1 MTDSLNF
8 DGLSVKDNSTLIQ
21 ELQDFFQQNYSPNGE
36 QIDFSPASPD
46 GQLVNIL
53 ATIGTTHRELLTQV
67 YNATDPSKCEG
78 TQQDSKYQLNYL
90 FRKAGSYTT
99 QNIQI
104 IATKTVKLQGLDGS
118 YNENNSS
125 AFTISDDSG
134 NVWYLIDTSTV
145 FAGENT
151 LPFRAKNIGAVI
163 PTIGTITN
171 IVTVTDGIKSVI
183 NNVGFTSLGIEQ
195 ESNADFMIRRERST
209 QIANNNTFDTI
220 VANILDI
227 EGVTDCS
234 GEENRTSETS
244 ENGTPAH
251 TLWLIVDG
259 GSNEEIADIIYSNIA
274 GSGTRGKVE
283 INKLNIAGQQVPIYF
298 DRPTIEPFYIKFD
311 LKLLVDI
318 SEINQGQ
325 IKDYIGNNLI
335 YKLGEDLE
343 TSKVTQECANGI
355 DSSGG
360 NAFALNVEVSAGG
373 VAEATIG
380 ESKGITGASVNSTE
394 FQDVVGDVTATYIF
408 KYTID
413 GWSLNENIVE
423 IDNYGI
429 QYTGTPQ
436 ENDEIT
442 INFTQGTWTDFIKCP
457 SLDTIFATDP
467 NKIYINVLE

>member
-1 MTDSLNF
+1 MTDSLNY
-8 DGLSVKDNSTLIQ
+8 DGLSVKSNSTLVQ
-21 ELQDFFQQNYSPNGE
+21 ELKDFFQQNYSPNGE

-67 YNATDPSKCEG
+67 YNATDPTKCEG

-90 FRKAGSYTT
+90 FRKGGNYTT
-99 QNIQI
+99 QNINI
-104 IATKTVKLQGLDGS
+104 VATKTVRLQGLDGS
-118 YNENNSS
+118 YNEKNSS
-125 AFTISDDSG
+125 AFTVSDDSG

-145 FAGENT
+145 FEGENT
-151 LPFRAKNIGAVI
+151 LPFRAQNIGAVT

-171 IVTVTDGIKSVI
+171 IVTVTDGIKSVN
-183 NNVGFTSLGIEQ
+183 NNVGFTSLGTEQ
-195 ESNADFMIRRERST
+195 ESNLDFRIRRDRST
-209 QIANNNTFDTI
+209 NIASNNTFDTI
-220 VANILDI
+220 VSLILDLD
-227 EGVTDCS
+227 GVIDCS
-234 GEENRTSETS
+234 GEENRTNETS

-251 TLWLIVDG
+251 YLWLIVDG

-283 INKLNIAGQQVPIYF
+283 INKLNVAGQQVPIYF

-311 LKLLVDI
+311 LKPLVDI
-318 SEINQGQ
+318 LEINQSQ
-325 IKDYIGNNLI
+325 IKNYIGNNLI

-355 DSSGG
+355 ESSGG
-360 NAFALNVEVSAGG
+360 NAFALNVQVSAGG
-373 VAEATIG
+373 VAEASIG
-380 ESKGITGASVNSTE
+380 SSTGITGASVNSTT
-394 FQDVVGDVTATYIF
+394 FQDVLGDVTAQYTF

-413 GWSLNENIVE
+413 GWSLNENIVSIE
-423 IDNYGI
+423 DYGI
-429 QYTGTPQ
+429 QYTGTPA
-436 ENDEIT
+436 ENDEII
-442 INFTQGTWTDFIKCP
+442 INYTQGTWTDFIKSP

>member
-1 MTDSLNF
+1 MTDSLNY
-8 DGLSVKDNSTLIQ
+8 DGLSLKDNATLVSD
-21 ELQDFFQQNYSPNGE
+21 LQSFFQQNYAPNGE

-46 GQLVNIL
+46 GQLINLL

-67 YNATDPSKCEG
+67 YNATDPTKCEG

-90 FRKAGSYTT
+90 FRKGGSYTT
-99 QNIQI
+99 QNIDVV
-104 IATKTVKLQGLDGS
+104 ATKTVNLQGLDGS
-118 YNENNSS
+118 YNDSTSS
-125 AFTISDDSG
+125 AFTVSDDSG
-134 NVWYLIDTSTV
+134 NVWYLIDSSTV
-145 FAGENT
+145 YAGTNT
-151 LPFRAKNIGAVI
+151 LIFRAKDIGAVT

-183 NNVGFTSLGIEQ
+183 NNVGFTSLGVEQ
-195 ESNADFMIRRERST
+195 ESNLDFMLRRERST

-220 VANILDI
+220 VANILDL

-234 GEENRTSETS
+234 GEENRTNETS
-244 ENGTPAH
+244 ENGTPPH
-251 TLWLIVDG
+251 YLWLIVDG

-318 SEINQGQ
+318 GEINQGQ

-343 TSKVTQECANGI
+343 TSKVTQECTNGI
-355 DSSGG
+355 ESAGG

-373 VAEATIG
+373 VAEASIG
-380 ESKGITGASVNSTE
+380 SSTGITGATVNSTT
-394 FQDVVGDVTATYIF
+394 FQDVIGDVTGSYVFTYNA
-408 KYTID
+408 D
-413 GWSLNENIVE
+413 GWTFNENIVE
-423 IDNYGI
+423 LSDYGI
-429 QYTGTPQ
+429 EYTGTA
-436 ENDEIT
+436 EKNDTIT
-442 INFTQGTWTDFIKCP
+442 INFTQGTWVDFIACP